1 MLGVGKAS
9 GTPSNPDHPDPGQ
22 GGVDPVWEA
31 DMSDRDDRPAVT
43 DTPTEDAPPK
53 KKFTFPT
60 ALTVLAIVLMVVW
73 IAAFFIPSGVY
84 ELDDAGAPIP
94 ESYQEIPSCSTV
106 DAETTLCVDKSPL
119 AMFQNLWV
127 ATPNGLYGIE
137 DENGT
142 VQAYNTGNLFGSAE
156 IFLFVLVMGAFIAVT
171 MKTGAIELGIK
182 RLALKFRN
190 SPTWLIVVL
199 MAVFALGGTTYGMWE
214 ETLGF
219 YTLMIALVIALG
231 FDRMVGV
238 AIIFLG
244 AGTGVLASTVNPFA
258 TGVASDA
265 AGISIGDGLPMRV
278 LMWIVLVAIAIL
290 YVLWYAKR
298 VKADHNKSIVGFDID
313 VLPEEQETGET
324 ATMTKRQVW
333 ALVVFGAAFVI
344 MIYGFIPWG
353 DLWQEMFGTGFPLPT
368 MADIL
373 GDFYF
378 TEASMLFI
386 VAAVIIGII
395 GGLGEKGTVDAMVAG
410 GADFLSAALV
420 IVVARAITIVMKNTF
435 IIDTILNWMEGVVSG
450 TSSIAFAELAFIVNI
465 PIAFLVPSSSGHAA
479 LVMPIIAPLAD
490 FAGVARSLTV
500 TAYQSASGLVNLITP
515 TSAVLMGGLALGK
528 IGYNKYLKFV
538 GPYLG
543 IVFVVVALFMA
554 AGTLF

>member
-1 MLGVGKAS
+1 M
-9 GTPSNPDHPDPGQ
+9 T
-22 GGVDPVWEA
+22 
-31 DMSDRDDRPAVT
+31 DRDHEDPPAIAES
-43 DTPTEDAPPK
+43 DDGAGPDAK
-53 KKFTFPT
+53 KSKFTFPT
-60 ALTVLAIVLMVVW
+60 ALTVLAIVLMIVW

-84 ELDDAGAPIP
+84 QLNDEGAPIP

-106 DAETTLCVDKSPL
+106 DEDTLCVDKSPL

-182 RLALKFRN
+182 RLALRFKN
-190 SPTWLIVVL
+190 SPTWLIIIL

-219 YTLMIALVIALG
+219 YTLMVALVIALG
-231 FDRMVGV
+231 FDRMVGA

-278 LMWIVLVAIAIL
+278 LMWIVLVAVAIL
-290 YVLWYAKR
+290 YVLWYARR
-298 VKADHNKSIVGFDID
+298 VKADRGKSIVGFDID
-313 VLPEEQETGET
+313 VLPEEQETGHVDK
-324 ATMTKRQVW
+324 MTSRQTW
-333 ALVVFGAAFVI
+333 ALVVFGMAFVI
-344 MIYGFIPWG
+344 MIYGFIPWN
-353 DLWQEMFGTGFPLPT
+353 DLWGEMFGGTFPLPT

-395 GGLGEKGTVDAMVAG
+395 GGLGEQGTVNAMVAG

-450 TSSIAFAELAFIVNI
+450 TSSVAFALLAFIVNI

-490 FAGVARSLTV
+490 FASVSRALTV

-515 TSAVLMGGLALGK
+515 TSAVLMGGLALSK
-528 IGYNKYLKFV
+528 IGYNKYLRFV
-538 GPYLG
+538 APYLG
-543 IVFVVVALFMA
+543 IVFVVVSLFLA
-554 AGTLF
+554 AGTIL